1 MEFEQ
6 LKNVSGGSGPTDED
20 VTAGVRAY
28 CGNCQRS
35 VLAKPTGK
43 DDGFFFNGDNMNT
56 YALFV
61 MGHFGTKHLYPLT
74 KIRNCNCIYNFWRP
88 SHMRGGFL
96 FPDIRV
102 ERSSSLR
109 SQMLR
114 QRHSFSLACFFPPSK
129 IFTPHHIVVDGFY
142 KGFQEIFEQTLWCYE
157 LYHCRNDSDQT
168 NQRCCP

>member
-1 MEFEQ
+1 MKMLQQVF
-6 LKNVSGGSGPTDED
+6 VHT
-20 VTAGVRAY
+20 VAIV
-28 CGNCQRS
+28 
-35 VLAKPTGK
+35 K
-43 DDGFFFNGDNMNT
+43 DRFWQSRQERMMGDFFNGDNMNT

-74 KIRNCNCIYNFWRP
+74 KIRNCNCIYYFWRP

>member
-1 MEFEQ
+1 MKMLQQVF
-6 LKNVSGGSGPTDED
+6 VHT
-20 VTAGVRAY
+20 VAIV
-28 CGNCQRS
+28 
-35 VLAKPTGK
+35 K
-43 DDGFFFNGDNMNT
+43 DRFWQSQQERMMGDFFNGNNMNT